1 MNVTPTRG
9 LVVWTALTAIVL
21 CGVVRE
27 CTAVVVSTSS
37 TTMGDGAGRAAGDA
51 LVEGCELA
59 IVGAGPG
66 GVYTAWRLSVDTN
79 TVCGVMC
86 IVAAM
91 ACCPLAIA
99 LESRVPLPLRTCVQ

>member
-1 MNVTPTRG
+1 MSVPLSTTPATMSGTPTRG
-9 LVVWTALTAIVL
+9 RVVWIALTAIVL

-27 CTAVVVSTSS
+27 CAAVVVSTRS
-37 TTMGDGAGRAAGDA
+37 TTMGDGAEGDALQA

-79 TVCGVMC
+79 TVCGVM
-86 IVAAM
+86 
-91 ACCPLAIA
+91 
-99 LESRVPLPLRTCVQ
+99 